1 MNPPTWLLNLLAP
14 VAARISGAG
23 AAIAP
28 AIGTRGVRNFAIV
41 GAALAL
47 LLHTTVRADTRVDAL
62 PPTTPV
68 AAVPAAATPA
78 AASPAAAA
86 PAAATSPADA
96 DAGEVITQDLDWFD
110 PVRKRAVPV
119 RLYLPAAAIANRP
132 LPLVVFSHGIGGS
145 RRGYSYLGRYFAS
158 QGVASLHLQHVG
170 SDRSLWSG
178 NMFGLI
184 GRLQSAAQEEEA
196 IARVRD
202 LRFALDQVLA
212 SAELAPK
219 IDATRIIAAGHSYGA
234 NTMLL
239 AVGARVERN
248 GRVIELTDPR
258 LKAAIIL
265 SAPPFYGEPD
275 PAKILSA
282 IKVPTLHITATEDVI
297 KIPGY
302 YSGAE
307 DRIAV
312 YDATGGA
319 RKLLAV
325 FEGGSH
331 SMFTDRAGTGG
342 ASLNPQVK
350 TATRELALAFMK
362 SVFDREEAALAL
374 WPKRFAGILS
384 RFTASGH

>member
-1 MNPPTWLLNLLAP
+1 MTPPTRLFDLFAPLAARIFRSLAANPPTITACRALS
-14 VAARISGAG
+14 AAM
-23 AAIAP
+23 
-28 AIGTRGVRNFAIV
+28 V
-41 GAALAL
+41 GAVLAL
-47 LLHTTVRADTRVDAL
+47 SSHTAARADTRDDGV
-62 PPTTPV
+62 PPTT
-68 AAVPAAATPA
+68 
-78 AASPAAAA
+78 AASATARAA
-86 PAAATSPADA
+86 ADA
-96 DAGEVITQDLDWFD
+96 DPAEVITQDLDWFD
-110 PVRKRAVPV
+110 QARKRAVPV
-119 RLYLPAAAIANRP
+119 RLYLPAAAANRP

-158 QGVASLHLQHVG
+158 HGIASLHLQHVG
-170 SDRSLWSG
+170 SDRSLWGG

-184 GRLQSAAQEEEA
+184 GRLQGAAQEEEA
-196 IARVRD
+196 IARVAD
-202 LRFALDQVLA
+202 LKFALDQLLGN
-212 SAELAPK
+212 AELAPK
-219 IDATRIIAAGHSYGA
+219 IDAGRIVAAGHSYGA

-248 GRVIELTDPR
+248 GRVIDLADPR

-265 SAPPFYGEPD
+265 SAPPFYGESD

-297 KIPGY
+297 KVPGY

-331 SMFTDRAGTGG
+331 SMFTDRAGSGG
-342 ASLNPQVK
+342 ANLNSQVK

-362 SVFDREEAALAL
+362 SVFDREDAALVV

-384 RFTASGH
+384 RFSASGH